1 MSNGAATV
9 RQARSANSCADSEQ
23 PTPIATVAQ
32 STRGS
37 ITLGA
42 VLCMAV
48 LPGTMIV
55 PVRKKLFSGRFNDG
69 TFWAD
74 SFMSINM
81 IGTLASAPFTAS
93 PADRIGRR
101 RSIMLLRLIE
111 GAFHVLVISTI
122 MAGVGDWG
130 RPGRRG

>member
-32 STRGS
+32 STRGN

-55 PVRKKLFSGRFNDG
+55 PVPILFG
-69 TFWAD
+69 TQ
-74 SFMSINM
+74 I
-81 IGTLASAPFTAS
+81 
-93 PADRIGRR
+93 
-101 RSIMLLRLIE
+101 
-111 GAFHVLVISTI
+111 AFCI
-122 MAGVGDWG
+122 
-130 RPGRRG
+130 RNP